1 MSLIKA
7 VMFDLDGVIVD
18 TSNHHYLSWK
28 KLCLE
33 LGYNLTETGNEFIKG
48 LSREDSFLKIVD
60 MANITFSEE
69 KFKEYLI
76 KKNSYYL
83 NLINT
88 ITPKNILPGVES
100 FLRYLKK
107 KSIKISLCSSSKNAK
122 LVLRKLDLI
131 HFFDFIIDG
140 NDIKM
145 SKPNPEIFLTAS
157 KKLKAEPKDCLV
169 FEDSQSGIDAAN
181 NAGMIVMGIGN
192 KNKLKNL
199 EYCFPNFLKIPDH
212 LKKRFFNGEI

>member
-1 MSLIKA
+1 MGLIKA

-18 TSNHHYLSWK
+18 TSNYHYLSWK

-33 LGYNLTETGNEFIKG
+33 LDYNLNESGNDFLKG
-48 LSREDSFLKIVD
+48 LSREDSLIKIID
-60 MANITFSEE
+60 LANISLPEE

-83 NLINT
+83 DFINN
-88 ITPKNILPGVES
+88 ISPKNILPGVLS

-122 LVLRKLDLI
+122 FVLEKLDMISL
-131 HFFDFIIDG
+131 FDIIVDG

-145 SKPNPEIFLTAS
+145 GKPDPEIFLIAS
-157 KKLKAEPKDCLV
+157 KKLVTEPKNCLV
-169 FEDSQSGIDAAN
+169 FEDAQSGIDAAN
-181 NAGMIVMGIGN
+181 KAGMTVVGIGN

-199 EYCFPNFLKIPDH
+199 KYCFPGFLKIPDH
-212 LKKRFFNGEI
+212 LINYFFNEEK

>member
-1 MSLIKA
+1 MCLIKA

-18 TSNHHYLSWK
+18 TSNYHYLSWK

-33 LGYNLTETGNEFIKG
+33 LDYNLNESENDFLKG
-48 LSREDSFLKIVD
+48 LSREDSLLKIID
-60 MANITFSEE
+60 LAKISLPEE

-83 NLINT
+83 DFINN
-88 ITPKNILPGVES
+88 ISPKSILPGVLS

-122 LVLRKLDLI
+122 FVLEKLDMISL
-131 HFFDFIIDG
+131 FDIIVDG
-140 NDIKM
+140 NNIKM
-145 SKPNPEIFLTAS
+145 GKPDPEIFLIAS
-157 KKLKAEPKDCLV
+157 KKLVTEPKNCLV
-169 FEDSQSGIDAAN
+169 FEDAQSGIDAAN
-181 NAGMIVMGIGN
+181 KAGMTVVGIGN

-199 EYCFPNFLKIPDH
+199 KYCFPDFLKVPDH
-212 LKKRFFNGEI
+212 LINYFFNEKR

>member
-1 MSLIKA
+1 MGLIKA

-18 TSNHHYLSWK
+18 TSNYHYLSWK

-33 LGYNLTETGNEFIKG
+33 LDYNLNESGNDFLKG
-48 LSREDSFLKIVD
+48 LSREDSLIKIID
-60 MANITFSEE
+60 LANISLPEE
-69 KFKEYLI
+69 KFKECLI

-83 NLINT
+83 DFINN
-88 ITPKNILPGVES
+88 ISPKNILPGVLS

-122 LVLRKLDLI
+122 FVLEKLDMISL
-131 HFFDFIIDG
+131 FDIIVDG

-145 SKPNPEIFLTAS
+145 GKPDPEIFLIAS
-157 KKLKAEPKDCLV
+157 KKLVTEPKNCLV
-169 FEDSQSGIDAAN
+169 FEDAQSGIDAAN
-181 NAGMIVMGIGN
+181 KAGMTVVGIGN

-199 EYCFPNFLKIPDH
+199 KYCFPGFLKIPDH
-212 LKKRFFNGEI
+212 LINYFFNEEK